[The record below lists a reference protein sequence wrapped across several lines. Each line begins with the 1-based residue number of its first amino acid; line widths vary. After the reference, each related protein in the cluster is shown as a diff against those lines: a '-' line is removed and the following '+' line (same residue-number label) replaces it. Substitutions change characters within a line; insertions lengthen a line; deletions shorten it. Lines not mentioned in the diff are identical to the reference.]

1 MAGPAVSEALDGDC
15 IVSRRYLSTEPA
27 PATTGRELRVKGVL
41 VRYGIR
47 QTDLAKAVVQPNGHA
62 ISKAAMALLVGHGK
76 WPVLTSRAD
85 IEAAVTAYLR
95 QAGVPEAELAGLF
108 EPETEKDY
116 LWARPVRQKQQ
127 AAQEANTIESIGEPE
142 MLYPETKKHFNLFR
156 DPFKD
161 DVQGA
166 QDVYLS
172 ADQRYIRE
180 AMYSTAKHG
189 GFMAV
194 IGESGSGKTTLFN
207 DLHERIAADR
217 AKVVVATPSVVDVDL
232 DSSKTRLTARR
243 ILEALLSVVSSERP
257 RQSMQ
262 RLTDQVRAALAQTT
276 ASESGHSVVLMVEEA
291 HSLLPATLK
300 TIKRLLELK
309 AGHRYLLG
317 VILIGQPELS
327 DLLDESRHPELR
339 EVIRRCEV
347 ATLMPLDA
355 HLEAYVAH
363 KFQRRNVDP
372 SGVFAPDALE
382 AIRARLTMRH
392 GRAVASQLYPLMVNN
407 LVVKAMN
414 HAARIGEDRVTADV
428 IRAL

>member
-1 MAGPAVSEALDGDC
+1 MQ
-15 IVSRRYLSTEPA
+15 RRYLTPEPG
-27 PATTGRELRVKGVL
+27 TTGHALRVKGVL
-41 VRYGIR
+41 VRHGIR
-47 QTDLAKAVVQPNGHA
+47 QADLARAVVQPNGHA
-62 ISKAAMALLVGHGK
+62 ISKAALSLLVGHGK
-76 WPVLTSRAD
+76 WPVLTDRPG
-85 IEAAVTAYLR
+85 IEAAITGYLR

-116 LWARPVRQKQQ
+116 LWARPERKK
-127 AAQEANTIESIGEPE
+127 APENANTIESIGEPE

-189 GFMAV
+189 GFLAV

-207 DLHERIAADR
+207 DLHERIEADR

-243 ILEALLSVVSSERP
+243 ILESLLSVVSSERP

-363 KFQRRNVDP
+363 KFARRNVDP
-372 SGVFAPDALE
+372 AGIFAPDALD
-382 AIRARLTMRH
+382 AVRARLTMRH

-407 LVVKAMN
+407 LVIKAMN

-428 IRAL
+428 IHAL

>member
-1 MAGPAVSEALDGDC
+1 MTTTPAIKL
-15 IVSRRYLSTEPA
+15 
-27 PATTGRELRVKGVL
+27 KGVL

-47 QTDLAKAVVQPNGHA
+47 QGDIAALIIQPHGKPV
-62 ISKAAMALLVGHGK
+62 SKAAMAMLVGHGV
-76 WPVLTSRAD
+76 WPKQTAADLIRQVVADHLRA
-85 IEAAVTAYLR
+85 
-95 QAGVPEAELAGLF
+95 AGVPDDELATIWDAETGDPFHYSRPPKALVHPTEI
-108 EPETEKDY
+108 EP
-116 LWARPVRQKQQ
+116 
-127 AAQEANTIESIGEPE
+127 IGEPE
-142 MLYPETKKHFNLFR
+142 MLYPETRTHFKIFK

-161 DVQGA
+161 DVQSS
-166 QDVYLS
+166 QDVFLS

-180 AMYSTAKHG
+180 AMYTVSKHG
-189 GFMAV
+189 GFLAV

-207 DLHERIAADR
+207 DLYERIESDR
-217 AKVVVATPSVVDVDL
+217 AKVIVATPSVVDIDL

-243 ILEALLSVVSSERP
+243 VLESILSAISSERP

-262 RLTDQVRAALAQTT
+262 RLTEQVKSALAQTT

-300 TIKRLLELK
+300 TLKRLLELK

-355 HLEAYVAH
+355 HLEQYILH
-363 KFQRRNVDP
+363 KLMRRNVDP
-372 SGVFAPDALE
+372 ARIFAPDAFE
-382 AIRARLTMRH
+382 AIRLRLTQRH

-407 LVVKAMN
+407 LLVKAMN
-414 HAARIGEDRVTADV
+414 QAARIGEDLVTAEV
-428 IRAL
+428 IQSL

>member
-1 MAGPAVSEALDGDC
+1 MTDSPAIKLKS
-15 IVSRRYLSTEPA
+15 
-27 PATTGRELRVKGVL
+27 VL

-47 QTDLAKAVVQPNGHA
+47 QRDLASLLIQPHGRPF
-62 ISKAAMALLVGHGK
+62 SKAALAMLVGHNV
-76 WPVLTSRAD
+76 WPKLTSPDLIRQVVAD
-85 IEAAVTAYLR
+85 HLR
-95 QAGVPEAELAGLF
+95 TAGVPDDELATIW
-108 EPETEKDY
+108 EPDPGDPYHYIRPPKALVHPTE
-116 LWARPVRQKQQ
+116 
-127 AAQEANTIESIGEPE
+127 IEPIGEPE
-142 MLYPETKKHFNLFR
+142 MLHPETRTHFKIFK

-161 DVQGA
+161 DVQSS
-166 QDVYLS
+166 QDVFLS

-180 AMYSTAKHG
+180 AMYTVSKHG
-189 GFMAV
+189 GFLAV

-207 DLHERIAADR
+207 DLYERIESDR
-217 AKVVVATPSVVDVDL
+217 AKVIVATPSVVDIDL

-243 ILEALLSVVSSERP
+243 LLESILSAISSERP

-262 RLTDQVRAALAQTT
+262 RLTEQVKTALAQTT

-300 TIKRLLELK
+300 TLKRLLELK

-355 HLEAYVAH
+355 HLEQYILH
-363 KFQRRNVDP
+363 KLMRRNVDP
-372 SGVFAPDALE
+372 ARIFAPDAFE
-382 AIRARLTMRH
+382 AIRLRLTQRH

-407 LVVKAMN
+407 LLVKAMN
-414 HAARIGEDRVTADV
+414 QAARIGEDLVTAEV
-428 IRAL
+428 IQSL